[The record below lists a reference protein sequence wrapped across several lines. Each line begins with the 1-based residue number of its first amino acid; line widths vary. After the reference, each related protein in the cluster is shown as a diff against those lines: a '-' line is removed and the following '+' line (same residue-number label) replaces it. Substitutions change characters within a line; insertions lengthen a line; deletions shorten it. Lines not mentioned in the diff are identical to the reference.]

1 MPSLVR
7 HRHPDVRH
15 RPSRDRFRPFLR
27 PPRPCALRYIT
38 PSDPI
43 GTTSYSVASTFAWE
57 YISPRRTR
65 PVRHHPKTCC
75 ELVAHLTTFSFH
87 FTPLFGVVEAYL
99 YLSSAGSQP
108 LRQVRHRTAEP
119 RRTCPRQAP
128 STNIDWR
135 SRAQSSCTP
144 RGFQLVSLILWNCKD
159 REILPRFEMSFRWLG
174 GETLWQ

>member
-75 ELVAHLTTFSFH
+75 ELVAHLTTLFH

-144 RGFQLVSLILWNCKD
+144 RGFRLVSLILWNCKD